1 MSYSKLENDVIKVG
15 LCTDCG
21 NCVAV
26 CPDKCLVMN
35 YEEELPQLVHKCAT
49 DCELCYESCPGK
61 DIPMPEL
68 ERVVFG
74 RERNADETTKSGEEW
89 LGISQGFI
97 NCYAADPVV
106 RANGA
111 GGGFIS
117 ALLIYALENDLIDG
131 AVVVGM
137 NKEQPWRIEPKIVT
151 NREGVLA
158 TASTKDSLVPV
169 NAILG
174 EAVER
179 GFKRLGF
186 VGLPCHVHAIRKMQL
201 YGRPTKILET
211 IKFVIGLVCGTNFS
225 YQITE
230 HVIEDVLKVPLTQVA
245 KVEFRAGEYPGIFMV
260 TTKDGKIVGRRTS
273 HARGLDDE
281 QGSGVS
287 PRSRRGID
295 CDRCI
300 MCYDYANDLAD
311 VSVGDYWGLEMTR
324 GVPGLSAAIL
334 RTDMGQKLVSNAEK
348 ARYVCTAPTGS
359 DNFYM
364 GSFEQKKHAFV
375 IHTLKRREHG
385 WQTPD
390 FHMPLVYPKPMP
402 RKLSLTHPLVA

>member
-1 MSYSKLENDVIKVG
+1 MSYAKLESNVIKVG

-21 NCVAV
+21 NCTSV

-35 YEEELPQLVHKCAT
+35 YETELPQLVHECAA

-68 ERVVFG
+68 DRMVFG
-74 RERNADETTKSGEEW
+74 RKRKNADEEW

-97 NCYAADPVV
+97 KCHAVDPIV
-106 RANGA
+106 RAKGA
-111 GGGFIS
+111 GGGFIT

-137 NKEQPWRIEPKIVT
+137 NKKQPWRIEPKIAT
-151 NREGVLA
+151 NREEVIA
-158 TASTKDSLVPV
+158 AASTKENLVPV
-169 NAILG
+169 NAILA

-201 YGRPTKILET
+201 YHRPAKILDS
-211 IKFVIGLVCGTNFS
+211 IKLVIGLVCGTNYS
-225 YQITE
+225 YQNTE
-230 HVIEDVLKVPLTQVA
+230 HVLEEGLKVPLTQVA
-245 KVEFRAGEYPGIFMV
+245 KVEFRAGEYPGEFRV
-260 TTKDGKIVGRRTS
+260 TTKEGKIATRR
-273 HARGLDDE
+273 HARG
-281 QGSGVS
+281 
-287 PRSRRGID
+287 ID
-295 CDRCI
+295 ADRCI

-334 RTDMGQKLVSNAEK
+334 RTDIGQKLVNSAEK
-348 ARYVCTAPTGS
+348 AKYVGTEPTER
-359 DNFYM
+359 DNFYK
-364 GSFEQKKHAFV
+364 GSFEQKKHAGVF
-375 IHTLKRREHG
+375 ITLKRREYG

-390 FHMPLVYPKPMP
+390 FHMPLEYPKPMP
-402 RKLSLTHPLVA
+402 RKVNLVHPYIV